1 MESMIAATAG
11 RNSAM
16 DPDRRIRGAAFAAIE
31 KLSRQHGGQIP
42 WQVIRVGFQAG
53 GETVLF
59 ANRAKGIFKPRQMS
73 AALSIKTTVPRAG
86 RSLWYRDQSVGA
98 TNLDDATGLLRYDLS
113 RGGREDPTNRAL
125 QAAMRRGA
133 PLIYFMGVSPATYQ
147 PVFPVWV
154 EDFRQEEGYVLLA
167 TADFAVAEVVSPV
180 AAVREGIE
188 ASYSAITT
196 RTRNHQAW
204 FSARTKAAYRWR
216 CAFSG
221 LPVRELLVGAH
232 IVPDAEGG
240 PPSVRNGICMSA
252 LHHVA
257 FDSHLIGVDPDYRVH
272 VASPLRE
279 QQDGDLLANIK
290 RIDGA
295 RLRLPQAPEDWPDR
309 RFLDRRFK
317 QFREMLG

>member
-1 MESMIAATAG
+1 
-11 RNSAM
+11 M

-196 RTRNHQAW
+196 RIRNHQAW

>member
-1 MESMIAATAG
+1 
-11 RNSAM
+11 M
-16 DPDRRIRGAAFAAIE
+16 DADRRIRVAAFAAIE
-31 KLSRQHGGQIP
+31 RLSRRWGGQIP
-42 WQVIRVGFQAG
+42 WEAISVGFQAG

-73 AALSIKTTVPRAG
+73 AALSIKTTVPRSG
-86 RSLWYRDQSVGA
+86 RSPWYRDQSFDA
-98 TNLDDATGLLRYDLS
+98 ANLDRATGLLRYDLS
-113 RGGREDPTNRAL
+113 RGGRGDPTNRSL
-125 QAAMRRGA
+125 RTAMRRAA
-133 PLIYFMGVSPATYQ
+133 PLIYFIGISPAVYQ
-147 PVFPVWV
+147 PIFPVWV
-154 EDFRQEEGYVLLA
+154 KDFRQEEGYVLLA
-167 TADFAVAEVVSPV
+167 TADFAVAGVVSPV
-180 AAVREGIE
+180 AAVRESLE
-188 ASYSAITT
+188 ASYSLVAT
-196 RTRNHQAW
+196 RARNHQAW

-240 PPSVRNGICMSA
+240 APSVRNGICMSA

-290 RIDGA
+290 GIDGA
-295 RLRLPQAPEDWPDR
+295 RLGLPQAPEDWPDR
-309 RFLDRRFK
+309 RFLERRFK
-317 QFREMLG
+317 RFQEMLD

>member
-59 ANRAKGIFKPRQMS
+59 ANRARGIFKPRQMS

>member
-1 MESMIAATAG
+1 
-11 RNSAM
+11 M

-167 TADFAVAEVVSPV
+167 TADFAVTEVVSPV

-232 IVPDAEGG
+232 IVSDAEGG